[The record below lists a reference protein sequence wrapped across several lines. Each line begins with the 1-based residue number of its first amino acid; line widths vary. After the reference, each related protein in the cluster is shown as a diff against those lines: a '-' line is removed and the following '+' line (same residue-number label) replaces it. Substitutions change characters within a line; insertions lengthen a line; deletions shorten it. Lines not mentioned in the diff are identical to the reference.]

1 MILFLLSH
9 LGSLQYSRAT
19 LSITLQLY
27 QVPCSLVDPVRETKT
42 KDQNHLDKD
51 VAIQEFNLE
60 KARLEVHRFG
70 ITGYGKGKERV
81 LEQERAI
88 MLGAR
93 VSGCLCL
100 PPPAGLRQRGTPDQ
114 GRMRDAGK
122 CLQDKK

>member
-60 KARLEVHRFG
+60 KVGVLKLFFQLLIPKMHVFLCCPMVR
-70 ITGYGKGKERV
+70 ER
-81 LEQERAI
+81 
-88 MLGAR
+88 
-93 VSGCLCL
+93 
-100 PPPAGLRQRGTPDQ
+100 
-114 GRMRDAGK
+114 
-122 CLQDKK
+122 

>member
-1 MILFLLSH
+1 MSAGQYPSAVFPLWRLWKA
-9 LGSLQYSRAT
+9 LGSDCALCLQ
-19 LSITLQLY
+19 
-27 QVPCSLVDPVRETKT
+27 
-42 KDQNHLDKD
+42 
-51 VAIQEFNLE
+51 
-60 KARLEVHRFG
+60 ARLEVHRFG

-100 PPPAGLRQRGTPDQ
+100 PPPAGLQQRGTPKQ
-114 GRMRDAGK
+114 GRLGDAGK

>member
-1 MILFLLSH
+1 MGSTPPAVFPLWSLWKA
-9 LGSLQYSRAT
+9 LGSDCALCLQ
-19 LSITLQLY
+19 
-27 QVPCSLVDPVRETKT
+27 
-42 KDQNHLDKD
+42 
-51 VAIQEFNLE
+51 
-60 KARLEVHRFG
+60 ARLEVHRFG

-114 GRMRDAGK
+114 GRMGDAGK